1 MDGPFSRPT
10 CRVVFRTL
18 LSQRMRGGE
27 GDRSGATWGARRRP
41 CPRIYGMT
49 ARRGVG
55 GRCRV
60 VPACVPVL
68 RARCRASRFSF
79 SGFAHRRAVPAA
91 PRSPGPESPLGEFGE
106 ANIPSFRKTVITR

>member
-41 CPRIYGMT
+41 CPGECSM
-49 ARRGVG
+49 RGAAG
-55 GRCRV
+55 GRGHVACSP
-60 VPACVPVL
+60 VPQCD
-68 RARCRASRFSF
+68 SRQ
-79 SGFAHRRAVPAA
+79 
-91 PRSPGPESPLGEFGE
+91 
-106 ANIPSFRKTVITR
+106 